1 MKRLT
6 PYLIVLLFVL
16 IIVTLFLSFGKV
28 QAIVTTKDGN
38 VKQLPLNIELNMY
51 KDSYCGVLI
60 DDKTYLCEVV
70 SSDGKTW
77 FFYDVGGLV
86 HWLEDK
92 PFKKSAV
99 IWVMSRDSEK
109 WIDARKAYYSTDEPT
124 PSGYGF
130 GAYEKRQKGLIRFKD
145 MSYRVLHK
153 ETLKDKRNLGN

>member
-1 MKRLT
+1 
-6 PYLIVLLFVL
+6 
-16 IIVTLFLSFGKV
+16 
-28 QAIVTTKDGN
+28 
-38 VKQLPLNIELNMY
+38 MY
-51 KDSYCGVLI
+51 KDSDCGVII
-60 DDKTYLCEVV
+60 DDKTYLGEVV
-70 SSDGKTW
+70 SADGKTW
-77 FFYDVGGLV
+77 FFYDNGGLV

-92 PFKKSAV
+92 PFKNSAV

-130 GAYEKRQKGLIRFKD
+130 GAYEKKQKGLISFKN